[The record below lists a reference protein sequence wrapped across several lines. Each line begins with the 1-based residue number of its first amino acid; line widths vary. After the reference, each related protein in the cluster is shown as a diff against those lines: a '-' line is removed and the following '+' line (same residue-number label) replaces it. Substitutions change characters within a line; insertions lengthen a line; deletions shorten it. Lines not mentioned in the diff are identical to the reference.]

1 MYKVKA
7 TVADLRAAAND
18 LSTGDLAEFRA
29 LHGDSKCPVEVLVD
43 ALDATTHAIKCGALV
58 LAVGG
63 HGNGI
68 IWFVTTNVVHR
79 LKRAQRFQFY
89 KILKE
94 HYHSLEGIQNFQ
106 YSNCVSTANHAH
118 IRLLESLGATFA
130 KENSM
135 SPAGFQFKQFWL

>member
-7 TVADLRAAAND
+7 TAADLLAAAND
-18 LSTGDLAEFRA
+18 LSPGDLAEFQA
-29 LHGDSKCPVEVLVD
+29 LHGSQRCPVAVLTE
-43 ALDATTHAIKCGALV
+43 ALDDTTHAIKCGALV

-68 IWFVTTNVVHR
+68 IWFVTTNVIGM
-79 LKRAQRFQFY
+79 LSRAERFRFY
-89 KILKE
+89 RILKD
-94 HYHSLEGIQNFQ
+94 HYRSLKGTQNFQ